1 MIRYAYW
8 PGCVARGGCPELYES
23 MARVAEVLELELIEL
38 HEASCTGFG
47 VLSEQNP
54 ELADTLNCRTFAM
67 AEKLGLPLLNICSTC
82 QGVMSAANYKVQNDP
97 AYLARINA
105 SLAEEGLYY
114 SGNVEVKNFLWA
126 LVEDIGLDALRKK
139 VTRPLTDLWMAPF
152 YGCYIL
158 RPSQQLGIDSDK
170 PRDTYL
176 EQVIEACGA
185 SPVDYYGK
193 TKCCGFP
200 IVTMNR
206 RNSLS
211 MAGDHLLEAK
221 GKGADAMVTPC
232 PLCHLNLDGQQPAA
246 AGIKKQAIGLP
257 VLHLPQLVGLALG
270 LSPKELR
277 LNRHVVSTDAIA
289 VKAATA

>member
-1 MIRYAYW
+1 VIRYAYW
-8 PGCVARGGCPELYES
+8 PGCVAKGGCPELYES

-158 RPSQQLGIDSDK
+158 RPSQQLGIDAEK

-232 PLCHLNLDGQQPAA
+232 PLCHLNLDSQQPAA
-246 AGIKKQAIGLP
+246 ADIKKQPIGLP

-277 LNRHVVSTDAIA
+277 LNRHVVSTEAIA